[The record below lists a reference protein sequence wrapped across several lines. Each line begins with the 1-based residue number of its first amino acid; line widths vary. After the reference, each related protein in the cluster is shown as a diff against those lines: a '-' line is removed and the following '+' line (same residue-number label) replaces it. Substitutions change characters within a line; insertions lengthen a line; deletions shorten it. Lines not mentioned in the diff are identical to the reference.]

1 MSSAF
6 IRSTIDV
13 RHSSFSLCAATALS
27 RIGATSTVRAGAA
40 DAGAA
45 DDDAVDE
52 GAADDGAADDPVL
65 AAAPPGT
72 VAPGAAPPLAGV
84 AAAWP
89 KIPLMIFPKT
99 LIDCSHDY
107 EIV

>member
-1 MSSAF
+1 M
-6 IRSTIDV
+6 
-13 RHSSFSLCAATALS
+13 S

-45 DDDAVDE
+45 DDDALDDD
-52 GAADDGAADDPVL
+52 GAAVDDGAADYGVL
-65 AAAPPGT
+65 AADPLGT

-89 KIPLMIFPKT
+89 KIPLMIFPKI

>member
-1 MSSAF
+1 
-6 IRSTIDV
+6 
-13 RHSSFSLCAATALS
+13 SLCAATALS

-45 DDDAVDE
+45 DDDALDDD
-52 GAADDGAADDPVL
+52 GAVDDGAADDGVL
-65 AAAPPGT
+65 AAGPPGT